1 MFKSL
6 LKEKDAKG
14 LAHTR
19 SLTETAASGASR
31 ESVGSMAHS
40 GGKSSTPALQSTASS
55 DSDVADSE
63 TFVQLVRNRLKAH
76 PCLASMSDLDLKR
89 FHSANKGHSN
99 HALKHVQAALD
110 WRNTVNYNS
119 ILNEDFSDLEATGK
133 LTIECTDGQ
142 QNAVMIWQQSRH
154 TPSPSS
160 PSVPSVAGSAPNTA
174 PSTPK
179 LSHRESKEAAQA
191 AIDRNLRFFLYTI
204 LRAYETHR
212 LRSDNKLVVII
223 DRIGMTPANYDQP
236 LGKAIIACMQYFPE
250 QFEAYYVFPKNA
262 VLMVAWKVT
271 RVFLDP
277 VTVARIKLLGEGEVK
292 ATLGAIIP
300 QNELLVRYGGTKIDP
315 YDAVAP
321 VPIIGS
327 KTSAGS
333 NQAVDDD
340 DEQDDF
346 VDADDAA
353 DEEILDLGSVRE
365 GKATPSLVTGN
376 DSACSPTSPAQPQ

>member
-1 MFKSL
+1 MFKGML
-6 LKEKDAKG
+6 RDKDAKG

-19 SLTETAASGASR
+19 SLTDSATGNTKESLGA
-31 ESVGSMAHS
+31 MAHV
-40 GGKSSTPALQSTASS
+40 GGKSSTPALQTSTA
-55 DSDVADSE
+55 DSDLADAE
-63 TFVQLVRNRLKAH
+63 AFVQLVRARLKAH
-76 PCLASMSDLDLKR
+76 PYLSSLSELDLKR
-89 FHSANKGHSN
+89 FLVANKGSSN

-110 WRNTVNYNS
+110 WRNAINYKS

-133 LTIECTDGQ
+133 LTIESTDSQ

-154 TPSPSS
+154 SPLHTPQPTSS
-160 PSVPSVAGSAPNTA
+160 TSGTPTTA

-179 LSHRESKEAAQA
+179 LSNRESKEAAKEAAQA
-191 AIDRNLRFFLYTI
+191 AIDRNLRFFIYTI
-204 LRAYETHR
+204 LRAYQTHR
-212 LRSDNKLVVII
+212 LRSDNKLVVVI

-236 LGKAIIACMQYFPE
+236 LGKAIIACMQFFPE

-300 QNELLVRYGGTKIDP
+300 KDELLVRYGGTKPDV

-321 VPIIGS
+321 VPVIGS
-327 KTSAGS
+327 SESPA
-333 NQAVDDD
+333 DDD
-340 DEQDDF
+340 DDDQDDF
-346 VDADDAA
+346 VDADGTA
-353 DEEILDLGSVRE
+353 EEIDFGSVRD

-376 DSACSPTSPAQPQ
+376 DSACSPTSPAPIA

>member
-1 MFKSL
+1 MFKGML
-6 LKEKDAKG
+6 RDKDAKG

-19 SLTETAASGASR
+19 SLTDSAAGNTR
-31 ESVGSMAHS
+31 DSVGAMGHA
-40 GGKSSTPALQSTASS
+40 GGKSSTPALQSSSS
-55 DSDVADSE
+55 DSEVADAE
-63 TFVQLVRNRLKAH
+63 AFVQLVKARLKAH
-76 PCLASMSDLDLKR
+76 PYLSSLSELDLKR
-89 FHSANKGHSN
+89 FLVANKGSSN

-110 WRNTVNYNS
+110 WRNAINYKS

-133 LTIECTDGQ
+133 LTIESTDSQ

-154 TPSPSS
+154 SPLPSS
-160 PSVPSVAGSAPNTA
+160 QPTSSAAGAPATA

-179 LSHRESKEAAQA
+179 LSNRESKEAAQA
-191 AIDRNLRFFLYTI
+191 AIDRNLRFFIYTI
-204 LRAYETHR
+204 LRAYQTHR
-212 LRSDNKLVVII
+212 LRTDNKLVVVI

-236 LGKAIIACMQYFPE
+236 LGKAIIACMQFFPE

-300 QNELLVRYGGTKIDP
+300 KDELLVRYGGTKSDV

-321 VPIIGS
+321 VPAVGS
-327 KTSAGS
+327 SE
-333 NQAVDDD
+333 NQGAVDDD
-340 DEQDDF
+340 DDDQDDF
-346 VDADDAA
+346 VDADGTA
-353 DEEILDLGSVRE
+353 EEMLDLGSVRD

-376 DSACSPTSPAQPQ
+376 DSACSPTSPAPVA